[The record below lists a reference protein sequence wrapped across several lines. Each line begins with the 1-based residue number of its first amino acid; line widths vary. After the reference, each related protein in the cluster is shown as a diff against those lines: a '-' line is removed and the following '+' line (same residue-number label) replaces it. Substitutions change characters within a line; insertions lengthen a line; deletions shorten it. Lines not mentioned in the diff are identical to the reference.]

1 MIVGAGAMACT
12 NKPSTESDVPTDL
25 VVILV
30 PGLRAE
36 GSNSGAESQFWKKI
50 GRTPD
55 VRYTSAY
62 AQTPSPRVS
71 IGSMLTGMY
80 PSAIPLCGRYV
91 PREYDLQDRGQNE
104 QAWCAT
110 IPPDRHTWPKVL
122 SLYDYRTVL
131 IRGPAPGAEHI
142 DPAFNE
148 VIEINSPQRNWVS
161 DWPRMRE
168 KARSWWQANSDSPR
182 LLVVLATDLEL
193 PALSRFFDESGMAP
207 EYPGDKG
214 AIAHPDVLRKRY
226 TEEAAKAGTAI
237 GGILED
243 LQVSDRPVWS
253 VVTSTHGVSLGERS
267 PPSAQER
274 AQAYD
279 HLKLPTTQI
288 LMDRTTHVPLAL
300 FGPTQR
306 NKVVEDP
313 VELIDVFPTLA
324 GLSKATEPAQLQGDN
339 LLSATDENPVAY
351 SEFGD
356 MLALRKD
363 NLLLTFRCFLHNGT
377 SLDPELTSRF
387 EKAPLQG
394 EFFSLH
400 DVVKDSMQQENLQKS
415 QPEQVETL
423 RNALLNQRKGPG
435 APPPDA
441 LGAEELKALRL
452 TPALG
457 YW

>member
-1 MIVGAGAMACT
+1 
-12 NKPSTESDVPTDL
+12 
-25 VVILV
+25 
-30 PGLRAE
+30 
-36 GSNSGAESQFWKKI
+36 
-50 GRTPD
+50 
-55 VRYTSAY
+55 
-62 AQTPSPRVS
+62 
-71 IGSMLTGMY
+71 
-80 PSAIPLCGRYV
+80 
-91 PREYDLQDRGQNE
+91 LQDRGQKE

-110 IPPDRHTWPKVL
+110 IPTDRHTWPKVL

-131 IRGPAPGAEHI
+131 IRGPAPGSEHI

-148 VIEINSPQRNWVS
+148 VIEISSPQRNWVS

-168 KARSWWQANSDSPR
+168 KAQTWWQANADQPR
-182 LLVVLATDLEL
+182 LLVLLATDLEL
-193 PALSRFFDESGMAP
+193 PALSRYFDEAGMAP
-207 EYPGDKG
+207 EFPGDKG
-214 AIAHPDVLRKRY
+214 AIAHPDVLQKRY
-226 TEEAAKAGTAI
+226 AQEAGKAGAAI
-237 GGILED
+237 GEILND
-243 LQVSDRPVWS
+243 LQASSRPVWS

-300 FGPTQR
+300 FGPGKR
-306 NKVVEDP
+306 NQVVETP
-313 VELIDVFPTLA
+313 VELIDLFPTLA
-324 GLSKATEPAQLQGDN
+324 ALSKATPPAQLQGDN
-339 LLSATDENPVAY
+339 LLGDPDEDPLAY

-356 MLALRKD
+356 MLAIRQGK
-363 NLLLTFRCFLHNGT
+363 LLLTFRCFLHNGT

-400 DVVKDSMQQENLQKS
+400 DVVSDSMQQTNLQKS
-415 QPEQVETL
+415 QPQQVEVL
-423 RNALLNQRKGPG
+423 RNALLKQRKGPG